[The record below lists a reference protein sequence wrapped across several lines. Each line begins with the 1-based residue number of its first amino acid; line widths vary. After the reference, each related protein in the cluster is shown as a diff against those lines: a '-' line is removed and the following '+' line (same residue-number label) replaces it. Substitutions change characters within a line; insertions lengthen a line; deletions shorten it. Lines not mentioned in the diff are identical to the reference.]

1 MVTLEIRRDDFNLV
15 VRDRF
20 YVKIKLDLDKDP
32 HSICFFISYV
42 GEDGLSTPVSDTPEV
57 IIVPESETVL
67 LVLYISII
75 TTIFKKDDD
84 TSELVKKNVENG
96 ISVDDINYPNEFTM
110 WHTSWYK
117 HTYLFLQPFYTYDGA
132 MLRLSYLISELVEDK
147 VIDKETIIT
156 DETVRKYPI
165 IMNKS
170 K

>member
-1 MVTLEIRRDDFNLV
+1 MATLEIRRDDFNLV

-32 HSICFFISYV
+32 HSICFFISYI
-42 GEDGLSTPVSDTPEV
+42 GEDGISTSVSDTPEV

-96 ISVDDINYPNEFTM
+96 ISVDDINYPNEYTM

-117 HTYLFLQPFYTYDGA
+117 HTYLFLQPFYTYYGA

>member
-1 MVTLEIRRDDFNLV
+1 MATLEIRRDDFNLV

-32 HSICFFISYV
+32 HSICFFISYI
-42 GEDGLSTPVSDTPEV
+42 GEDGISTSVSDTPEV

-96 ISVDDINYPNEFTM
+96 ISVDDINYPNEYTM

-117 HTYLFLQPFYTYDGA
+117 HTYLFLQPFYTYAGA